1 MGRIPYAV
9 RSGDAGSR
17 ERLVTQSV
25 LFFCGQPLVAQPIS
39 QRVAAFGAYL
49 AQQGWDVRLTA
60 VDPAFDGT
68 PSVEVDPIS
77 GLDVEIIGPTHY
89 RVSPDGTRVSTSPA
103 AHLRECRETAR
114 RLRDR
119 AAEMRPDRVLIST
132 THPSSLYAVG
142 ALRRSQSLWLDSDDW
157 SAAHLLASGG
167 GKLAGGVYDLLER
180 VVPRGAQHITVC
192 SNELAGLLPHAM
204 VVPNFIRLREVPARP
219 RGEGSEKRSDA
230 KVRVTFPGSI
240 TTYYGHVPL
249 LGALARRRA
258 DCDGIDFRVIG
269 NGAGLDDCRRLVAS
283 SGLDDIVTFTGRLD
297 RAAMLDELV
306 RADVSVLPLN
316 DTRLDRARFPLK
328 MLDALA
334 SGCALAASDVGMVHD
349 TLTDGETAI
358 LSPPGDMN
366 ALVSN
371 VLELA
376 ADADV
381 RRRLSKAGREL
392 VRDYD
397 EDVVCGRWM
406 ALLS

>member
-1 MGRIPYAV
+1 M
-9 RSGDAGSR
+9 
-17 ERLVTQSV
+17 TQSV

-39 QRVAAFGAYL
+39 QRVAAFGAHL
-49 AQQGWDVRLTA
+49 AAHGWDVRLTA

-68 PSVEVDPIS
+68 PYVEVDPIS

-89 RVSPDGTRVSTSPA
+89 RVRADGSRVSTSPVT
-103 AHLRECRETAR
+103 HLRECRETAR
-114 RLRDR
+114 RLRER
-119 AAEMRPDRVLIST
+119 ATEMRPDRVLIST
-132 THPSSLYAVG
+132 THPSSLYALG

-219 RGEGSEKRSDA
+219 RDTVAAGT

-240 TTYYGHVPL
+240 TTYYGHLPL
-249 LGALARRRA
+249 LGALARRRS

-269 NGAGLDDCRRLVAS
+269 AGAGLDDCRRLVAQ
-283 SGLDDIVTFTGRLD
+283 SGLDDVVTFTGRLD

-349 TLTDGETAI
+349 TLTDGETAL
-358 LSPPGDMN
+358 LSPPGDMD

-376 ADADV
+376 ADPDA
-381 RRRLSKAGREL
+381 RRRLSKAGLEL
-392 VRDYD
+392 VREYD

>member
-1 MGRIPYAV
+1 M
-9 RSGDAGSR
+9 
-17 ERLVTQSV
+17 TQSV
-25 LFFCGQPLVAQPIS
+25 LFFCGQPLVGQPIS

-60 VDPAFDGT
+60 VDPAFAGT
-68 PSVEVDPIS
+68 PFVEVDPIS
-77 GLDVEIIGPTHY
+77 GLDVEVIGPTHY

-103 AHLRECRETAR
+103 AHLRECRDTAR

-119 AAEMRPDRVLIST
+119 ATEMGPERVLIST

-204 VVPNFIRLREVPARP
+204 VVPNFIRLRDVPARP
-219 RGEGSEKRSDA
+219 RGYGAGDGDDGAAGA

-240 TTYYGHVPL
+240 TTYYGHLPL
-249 LGALARRRA
+249 LGALARRRT
-258 DCDGIDFRVIG
+258 DCDTIDFRVIG

-283 SGLDDIVTFTGRLD
+283 SGLDDVVTFTGRLD
-297 RAAMLDELV
+297 RAAMLEELV

-349 TLTDGETAI
+349 TLTDGETAC
-358 LSPPGDMN
+358 LSPPGDMD

-376 ADADV
+376 ADPDL